1 MLQKKDSKTYEVKVF
16 HEPDFEGWMKELSA
30 GDYREIIVHLD
41 KIINDNTTFDTGQL
55 KGHDWAG
62 KVMAPLLEVTENNE
76 GAAQEFLE
84 MILMDYL
91 IRRPDKTWSYHRQNR
106 DQLGQHEKQEIVF
119 EVTAVTPA

>member
-1 MLQKKDSKTYEVKVF
+1 MLQKKDSKTYEMKVF
-16 HEPDFEGWMKELSA
+16 HAPDFEGWMKELSA

-41 KIINDNTTFDTGQL
+41 KVINDNTTFDTAQL

-62 KVMAPLLEVTENNE
+62 KVMAPLLEVTGNNE

-91 IRRPDKTWSYHRQNR
+91 IRRPDKTWSYHRENR
-106 DQLGQHEKQEIVF
+106 DQLGQHDKQEIVF